1 MYRAAFI
8 ITLLLCGCGHG
19 KEDKAKVKLVYVYR
33 RDDAVRRCSSTV
45 GQPKGAESRRE
56 RERREKDGRAKEK
69 KKEEERERE
78 EEERRGGRI
87 CTVGTSYNA
96 QWRETGTWKGFK

>member
-1 MYRAAFI
+1 MMQSVAAAAP
-8 ITLLLCGCGHG
+8 L
-19 KEDKAKVKLVYVYR
+19 A
-33 RDDAVRRCSSTV
+33 
-45 GQPKGAESRRE
+45 SRREPKVGE

-78 EEERRGGRI
+78 REEEGRRGGRI